1 MTTVTIKRFTVAEY
15 DYLAELGFL
24 TEDDRVE
31 LICGQIIEMAAKGK
45 LHSTVSRQLLRELSK
60 LIDTRATLQ
69 SQDPIIL
76 LHDSEPEPDFAI
88 LKNRSDN
95 YLAAHPNA
103 DDILLLIEIS
113 DSSLKYDQEVKLPLY
128 AESGISDY
136 WIFNLGENCLE
147 VYSKPYQK
155 PQGQFGYCMKRIVL
169 VNEAI
174 ALPCFPDLSLDLAKI
189 FPGNSDQ

>member
-1 MTTVTIKRFTVAEY
+1 MTTATVKRFTVAEY
-15 DYLAELGFL
+15 DCLAELGFL

-60 LIDTRATLQ
+60 LIYTRAILQ

-76 LHDSEPEPDFAI
+76 PNDSEPEPDFAI

-95 YLAAHPNA
+95 YLSDHPNA

-113 DSSLKYDQEVKLPLY
+113 DFSLKYDQEVKLPLY

-155 PQGQFGYCMKRIVL
+155 PQSGFNYRIKQIVL
-169 VNEAI
+169 ANEAI
-174 ALPCFPDLSLDLAKI
+174 ALPCFPDLCLDLAKI
-189 FPGNSDQ
+189 FPGNSGQ

>member
-1 MTTVTIKRFTVAEY
+1 MATATIKRFTIAEY
-15 DYLAELGFL
+15 NYLAELGFL

-76 LHDSEPEPDFAI
+76 SNDSEPEPDFTI

-95 YLAAHPNA
+95 YLSAYPNA
-103 DDILLLIEIS
+103 NDILLLIEIS
-113 DSSLKYDQEVKLPLY
+113 DSSLKYEQEVKLPLY
-128 AESGISDY
+128 AHSGIADY
-136 WIFNLGENCLE
+136 WIFNLVENYLE
-147 VYSKPYQK
+147 VYSEPYQK
-155 PQGQFGYCMKRIVL
+155 PQGQFGYRIKRIIL
-169 VNEAI
+169 ANEAI
-174 ALPCFPDLSLDLAKI
+174 ALSCFSELSLDLAKI
-189 FPGNSDQ
+189 FPANSSQ